1 MINTVITALEEY
13 GEYMKI
19 TKRFSVETLMRK
31 LEPIHIENYEKRK
44 NEVPRILVIHGG
56 GVGDFVLFSATL
68 REIRRIYEGAY
79 ITLLVC
85 TSALDLAETCPYVNA
100 VINCDFLHD
109 IYTDN
114 PICYDKCAEFI
125 RRNFTETFDIS
136 FNYSCCFSGCLL
148 AYMSGARTRFLYIDS
163 WYWELFNLQIAYGY
177 AEALSTELPPRQT
190 YSPHV
195 VDLYLS
201 VLDNMLHTFVTN
213 REIEVWHA
221 PEDEMVIES
230 ISAKISKQG
239 RYKYIALCMGGLG
252 GFKSYPPEK
261 YAKLLQLILEDDEN
275 IRVVI
280 IGGSAEKEAGAF
292 VTSQLPYDRVYNLT
306 GKITFRQTAALL
318 AKCDYYIGNDTSCM
332 HIAAAVKLPVLTVF
346 SYPVD
351 REREECSVVD
361 RYYPYHVPAAAIQ
374 PQKTLP
380 ECRQAGSK
388 VHKIFGCFS
397 NKPHCIT
404 QIEVEEMYKGWKK
417 LSALYRN
424 NLNELSQ

>member
-31 LEPIHIENYEKRK
+31 LEPIYIEKYEKRR

-56 GVGDFVLFSATL
+56 GIGDFVLFSATL

-100 VINCDFLHD
+100 VIKCDFLHD

-114 PICYDKCAEFI
+114 PICYDICAEFI

-148 AYMSGARTRFLYIDS
+148 AYMSGARTRFLYINS
-163 WYWELFNLQIAYGY
+163 WYWELFNIQIPYCY
-177 AEALSTELPPRQT
+177 AEALSTDLPIHKN
-190 YSPHV
+190 YSPHA

-201 VLDNMLHTFVTN
+201 VLDNMLHTFVSN
-213 REIEVWHA
+213 REIEVWYTS
-221 PEDEMVIES
+221 EDEAVINSMV
-230 ISAKISKQG
+230 SKKG
-239 RYKYIALCMGGLG
+239 ADKYIALCMGGLG

-261 YAKLLQLILEDDEN
+261 YAKLLQRILSNDEN
-275 IRVVI
+275 IYVVI
-280 IGGSAEKEAGAF
+280 IGGSAEEKAGAF
-292 VTSQLPYDRVYNLT
+292 VASQLPYERVYNLT

-318 AKCDYYIGNDTSCM
+318 AKCDFYIGNDTSCM

-361 RYYPYHVPAAAIQ
+361 RYYPYHVPAVAIQ
-374 PQKTLP
+374 PKKTLP
-380 ECRQAGSK
+380 ECRQTGSK
-388 VHKIFGCFS
+388 VHKLFGCFT

-404 QIEVEEMYKGWKK
+404 QIDVEELYNGWEK
-417 LSALYRN
+417 LSVF
-424 NLNELSQ
+424 SHS